1 MKKQLSIITSAILL
15 STSTVYADSYSV
27 EEAFKNGQ
35 VSGDISAHYQK
46 TDKTDEKDSGF
57 SAATIGLNY
66 KTDSINGFAL
76 EAGFRANHQLTEEEN
91 GDYEGEFK
99 NNSLMTLANIS
110 YSNEMITVIAG
121 RQEID
126 LEWIGDYNEAIVAA
140 LTPSEN
146 ITMVAA
152 YSTRQA
158 ASGVDESGDF
168 EDITDDG
175 AYVLDAKYEALEG
188 LVINP
193 YFYSAKDA
201 VDFYGLKTDFDS
213 DMFGLTAHYAKSS
226 TDKILKDEDGNHIED
241 GSVKHFE
248 ARTSLVGVD
257 LALGYINTNKKGI
270 GAMDSF
276 GDNIDPTEELGAY
289 DYEDTYYGA
298 IAYTIADVELSALY
312 AQGEKTS
319 IKDKEITLGAGYSF
333 TDNLSAEILYT
344 DLSLESNK
352 DYSKLAATVSYAF

>member
-1 MKKQLSIITSAILL
+1 MKKQLSIITSAIIL
-15 STSTVYADSYSV
+15 STSAVYADSNSI
-27 EEAFKNGQ
+27 EDAFKNGQ

-46 TDKTDEKDSGF
+46 TDKTNEKNSGF
-57 SAATIGLNY
+57 SAATIGVNY
-66 KTDSINGFAL
+66 KTDSLNGFAL
-76 EAGFRANHQLTEEEN
+76 EAGFRANHELTEEEN
-91 GDYEGEFK
+91 GDYDGEFK

-110 YSNEMITVIAG
+110 YSNEILTVIAG

-146 ITMVAA
+146 ITVVAA

-158 ASGVDESGDF
+158 AAGVDESGDF
-168 EDITDDG
+168 EDVTDDG
-175 AYVLDAKYEALEG
+175 AFVLDGKYQVSDE

-201 VDFYGLKTDFDS
+201 VDFYGLKADFDT
-213 DMFGLTAHYAKSS
+213 DIFGLTAHYAKSS
-226 TDKILKDEDGNHIED
+226 TDSKLKDEDGNHIEN
-241 GSVKHFE
+241 GSIKHFE
-248 ARTSLVGVD
+248 ARTSLIGVD

-298 IAYTIADVELSALY
+298 IAYNIADIELSALY
-312 AQGEKTS
+312 AQAENTSKT
-319 IKDKEITLGAGYSF
+319 DKEITLGVAYSF
-333 TDNLSAEILYT
+333 TDNLSAELVYT
-344 DLSLESNK
+344 DLSLESASDYNK
-352 DYSKLAATVSYAF
+352 VATTVSYAF